1 MDNET
6 ADTTNVQSILRLT
19 KLPDLFSI
27 LNAVLGFGAI
37 LLVLDG
43 TEVTGT
49 RLATALVV
57 ILLAAVIDG
66 LDGMIARAMESS
78 LLGVFLDSLAD
89 MVSFGIA
96 PAILAAVFVTDYCGL
111 AAPYGGL
118 VLAVGGAYIICGMLR
133 LARFNA
139 NLPVTRAPEQR
150 ERSNEFV
157 GFPIT
162 GSATFLASFMLLITE
177 LPIPSAI
184 PSAPSA
190 VLLIGLMALLCSLM
204 TSRIR
209 YQKLRDRRI
218 TVPVGLLFL
227 ALFLSYLLSVALVY
241 LAFVAVA
248 LAAFYM
254 CSPLLYTG
262 REKVI

>member
-1 MDNET
+1 MDKDT
-6 ADTTNVQSILRLT
+6 AGTDITKARSVLRLI
-19 KLPDLFSI
+19 KVPDLFSM

-43 TEVTGT
+43 IEVTGT
-49 RLATALVV
+49 RLTTALVV

-66 LDGMIARAMESS
+66 LDGILARAVESS
-78 LLGVFLDSLAD
+78 PLGAFLDSLAD

-96 PAILAAVFVTDYCGL
+96 PAILAYVYITGYCGL
-111 AAPYGGL
+111 AAPYRA
-118 VLAVGGAYIICGMLR
+118 LALALGGAYSICGMLR

-139 NLPVTRAPEQR
+139 NLHVARASEQR
-150 ERSNEFV
+150 ERSGEFL

-162 GSATFLASFMLLITE
+162 GSATFLASFLLLMTE
-177 LPIPSAI
+177 LSISSAT
-184 PSAPSA
+184 SAT
-190 VLLIGLMALLCSLM
+190 LLLGVMALFCYLM

-209 YQKLRDRRI
+209 YQKLRDWRI
-218 TVPVGLLFL
+218 TIPVGLFFL
-227 ALFLSYLLSVALVY
+227 ALFLSYLLSFGFIY

-254 CSPLLYTG
+254 CSPFLYTG
-262 REKVI
+262 QEKVI

>member
-177 LPIPSAI
+177 LPIP
-184 PSAPSA
+184 PAPSA
-190 VLLIGLMALLCSLM
+190 MLLIGLMALLCSLM

>member
-6 ADTTNVQSILRLT
+6 ANTTNVQSILRLI

-37 LLVLDG
+37 LLVLNG
-43 TEVTGT
+43 IEVTGT
-49 RLATALVV
+49 RLATALVL

-66 LDGMIARAMESS
+66 LDGIVARAMESS
-78 LLGVFLDSLAD
+78 PLGEFLDSLAD
-89 MVSFGIA
+89 MVSFGVA
-96 PAILAAVFVTDYCGL
+96 PAILAYVFITDYCGL
-111 AAPYGGL
+111 TAPYRGIA
-118 VLAVGGAYIICGMLR
+118 LAVGGAYIICGMLR

-139 NLPVTRAPEQR
+139 NLLVTRASEQR
-150 ERSNEFV
+150 EQSNEFL

-162 GSATFLASFMLLITE
+162 GSATFLASFMLLMVG
-177 LPIPSAI
+177 LPIPPATSAM
-184 PSAPSA
+184 
-190 VLLIGLMALLCSLM
+190 LLIGLMALLCSLM

-227 ALFLSYLLSVALVY
+227 ALFSSYLFSFGFVY
-241 LAFVAVA
+241 LALVAVA

>member
-177 LPIPSAI
+177 LPIPSA
-184 PSAPSA
+184 PSA

>member
-1 MDNET
+1 MDKET
-6 ADTTNVQSILRLT
+6 AGTDIT
-19 KLPDLFSI
+19 KARSVLWLIKVPDLFSI
-27 LNAVLGFGAI
+27 LNALLGFVAI
-37 LLVLDG
+37 VLVLDG
-43 TEVTGT
+43 IEVTGT
-49 RLATALVV
+49 ALNTALVV

-66 LDGMIARAMESS
+66 LDGILARAVESS
-78 LLGVFLDSLAD
+78 SLGEFLDSLAD

-96 PAILAAVFVTDYCGL
+96 PAILAYVFITDYGGL
-111 AAPYGGL
+111 AAPYSGL
-118 VLAVGGAYIICGMLR
+118 ILAVGGAYIICGMLR

-139 NLPVTRAPEQR
+139 ILLVTKASERQR
-150 ERSNEFV
+150 EWSNEFL

-162 GSATFLASFMLLITE
+162 GSATFLASFMLLMSG
-177 LPIPSAI
+177 LPIPLATSAM
-184 PSAPSA
+184 
-190 VLLIGLMALLCSLM
+190 LLIGLMALLCYLM
-204 TSRIR
+204 TSQIR

-227 ALFLSYLLSVALVY
+227 ALFLSYLLSFGFVY

-254 CSPLLYTG
+254 CSPLIYTG

>member
-1 MDNET
+1 M
-6 ADTTNVQSILRLT
+6 LRLT

-37 LLVLDG
+37 LLALDG
-43 TEVTGT
+43 IRGTGT
-49 RLATALVV
+49 GLATALVL

-66 LDGMIARAMESS
+66 LDGIVARALESS
-78 LLGVFLDSLAD
+78 LLGEFLDSLAD
-89 MVSFGIA
+89 MVSFGVA
-96 PAILAAVFVTDYCGL
+96 PAILAYAFITDYSRL
-111 AAPYGGL
+111 AAPYGSL
-118 VLAVGGAYIICGMLR
+118 ALAVGGAYITCGMLR

-139 NLPVTRAPEQR
+139 NLPVPNVPEQR
-150 ERSNEFV
+150 ELSEKFL

-162 GSATFLASFMLLITE
+162 GSATFLASFILLMTE
-177 LPIPSAI
+177 LPIPSAA
-184 PSAPSA
+184 SAK
-190 VLLIGLMALLCSLM
+190 LLLGVMALLCYLM
-204 TSRIR
+204 TSRIP

-227 ALFLSYLLSVALVY
+227 ALFLAYLFSFSFVY

-248 LAAFYM
+248 LTAFYM

-262 REKVI
+262 KEKVI